1 MAEAT
6 NIRSNHH
13 FSIKVSDLSKRFNRE
28 WIFKDLS
35 YTFDSGNTY
44 AITGPNGSGK
54 STLMQ
59 VLWGQSLPTA
69 GTLQYSAENG
79 EVEVTEVFR
88 HIAIAT
94 PYMDLID
101 EFTLDE
107 QLDFH
112 FKIKTI
118 RTGFTIQDLPDI
130 MYLGSSRNKQIGN
143 FSSGMRQRLK
153 LALAFYTQAEVIF
166 LDEPGTNLDKQAFQW
181 YLNQLEKVQPFSLII
196 IASNNPEEYP
206 GAEVI
211 NISEWKTN

>member
-1 MAEAT
+1 MYFIE
-6 NIRSNHH
+6 SN
-13 FSIKVSDLSKRFNRE
+13 
-28 WIFKDLS
+28 
-35 YTFDSGNTY
+35 
-44 AITGPNGSGK
+44 
-54 STLMQ
+54 
-59 VLWGQSLPTA
+59 
-69 GTLQYSAENG
+69 
-79 EVEVTEVFR
+79 EVEITEVFR

-118 RTGFTIQDLPDI
+118 RAGFAIGDLPEI

-166 LDEPGTNLDKQAFQW
+166 LDEPGTNLDKQAFHW
-181 YLNQLEKVQPFSLII
+181 YLNQLQKVQPLSLII
-196 IASNNPEEYP
+196 IASNNPEEHP

-211 NISEWKTN
+211 NVSDWKAN